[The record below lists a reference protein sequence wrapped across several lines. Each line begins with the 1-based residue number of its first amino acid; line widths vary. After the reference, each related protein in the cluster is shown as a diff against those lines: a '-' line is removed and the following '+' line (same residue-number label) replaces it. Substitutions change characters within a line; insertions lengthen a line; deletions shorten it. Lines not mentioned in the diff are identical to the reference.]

1 MSLEGEQESIRRR
14 SVVKGLATMGIV
26 GVAGCSSTRKPGQSQ
41 DDQNTPTSSNP
52 PQSTDS
58 AEPTDSPEAVENE
71 LTVEESLDLDYLSDA
86 EVLKVPEI
94 SETRNIERTYEQ
106 YAGSTETTATLYFN
120 EGLYD
125 YYSQK
130 YRMYV
135 DNPEIKYGAYVS
147 ETLDRK
153 AISRIV
159 DQFENYGS
167 EYNQS
172 EYEIVNHIISFVQ
185 RLKYT
190 DDEIATG
197 YNDYPKFPMETLVEQ
212 DGDCEDSAILMVS
225 LLRGLGY
232 DTILL
237 EYPSSVTPEGEAGHM
252 AVGLAG
258 DDSISGT
265 YYEADDGTRYYY
277 VEPTAPGWDIGEI
290 PDDLDT
296 TYFHPVS
303 DQATLSFATTIS
315 NVQDNEVS
323 TDSFVINTGQGAT
336 NSAQLEVELVTDA
349 GVVKSRQTTDR
360 KSILPG
366 DVFDGVSEEDGVEF
380 STLHVLSD
388 KNPLKLRVSAYVG
401 GSLVARGESETKL
414 PGY

>member
-172 EYEIVNHIISFVQ
+172 EY
-185 RLKYT
+185 
-190 DDEIATG
+190 
-197 YNDYPKFPMETLVEQ
+197 
-212 DGDCEDSAILMVS
+212 
-225 LLRGLGY
+225 
-232 DTILL
+232 
-237 EYPSSVTPEGEAGHM
+237 
-252 AVGLAG
+252 
-258 DDSISGT
+258 GT
-265 YYEADDGTRYYY
+265 
-277 VEPTAPGWDIGEI
+277 V
-290 PDDLDT
+290 
-296 TYFHPVS
+296 
-303 DQATLSFATTIS
+303 
-315 NVQDNEVS
+315 
-323 TDSFVINTGQGAT
+323 
-336 NSAQLEVELVTDA
+336 
-349 GVVKSRQTTDR
+349 
-360 KSILPG
+360 
-366 DVFDGVSEEDGVEF
+366 
-380 STLHVLSD
+380 
-388 KNPLKLRVSAYVG
+388 
-401 GSLVARGESETKL
+401 
-414 PGY
+414 